1 MLESQAEGLALE
13 IKDSYVTTEGPLSY
27 NDKLNNEKFLKEFD
41 Y

>member
-1 MLESQAEGLALE
+1 MLEWQAEGLALE
-13 IKDSYVTTEGPLSY
+13 IKDSYVTEGPLSY

>member
-13 IKDSYVTTEGPLSY
+13 IKDSYVTKGPLSY
-27 NDKLNNEKFLKEFD
+27 NDKLNKEKFLKEFD